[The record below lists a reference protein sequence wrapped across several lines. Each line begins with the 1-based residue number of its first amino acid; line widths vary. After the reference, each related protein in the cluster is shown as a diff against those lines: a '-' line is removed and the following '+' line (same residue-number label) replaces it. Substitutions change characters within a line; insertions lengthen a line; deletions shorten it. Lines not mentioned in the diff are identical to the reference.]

1 MARKSSRGKKKNDK
15 WRVCVDFTDLNKAC
29 LKDSFPLPHI
39 DRLVESTSGN
49 KLQSFRDAF
58 AGYKQIMMNPEDQDK
73 MAFYTEQGIFCYQ
86 VMPFELKNAEATY
99 QRFVKKIFALQ
110 IGK

>member
-1 MARKSSRGKKKNDK
+1 
-15 WRVCVDFTDLNKAC
+15 
-29 LKDSFPLPHI
+29 
-39 DRLVESTSGN
+39 
-49 KLQSFRDAF
+49 
-58 AGYKQIMMNPEDQDK
+58 MMNPEDQDK